1 MPDAVSAVGGTATST
16 ATTTVGRADQMGKDT
31 FLKLLVAQMK
41 YQDPANP
48 ASSTE
53 FMAQTAAFTQVEKLE
68 EIAKQN
74 ASLLALQRSSSA
86 GALVGRTVTYTDTDG
101 AAKTGVV
108 SSVRLATD
116 SSEAQAM
123 VGGAAIAL
131 GRITEIATTAPA
143 PETAPETT
151 QATAPAT
158 TPETTPA
165 TTSATTSAPTST
177 SAS

>member
-1 MPDAVSAVGGTATST
+1 MTDAVGGAAATAYVP
-16 ATTTVGRADQMGKDT
+16 ATTMVERKDQGSQKDM

-41 YQDPANP
+41 YQDPSNP
-48 ASSTE
+48 ASSSE
-53 FMAQTAAFTQVEKLE
+53 LMAQNATFTQVEKLE

-151 QATAPAT
+151 PETAK
-158 TPETTPA
+158 TPEKTA
-165 TTSATTSAPTST
+165 ETTSAPTST